1 VTKLDTKITKHIN
14 DVIQKYASGLFRNA
28 TLAFYGIDSAPIKE
42 LINPELPDVV
52 VTGGAADVVFLL
64 VDDSYLHFAFQTG
77 HRGTGAMV
85 KCAGYDLRL
94 FERDRRLIHT
104 VVIYTSEV
112 KNKPTGL
119 KIGTLAYN
127 PDVILMGDYDGNA
140 IFTELEAKIAAGEE
154 LTDTDMLNLVMLPLM
169 KHTMTRH
176 DLAVKS
182 VELAQTITD
191 TTKKEACIAAAYAFA
206 SKYLNDNETEKLLE
220 VLRMTDLGA
229 MLVGDAVKD
238 AVKDNRV
245 EIAKNALREG
255 MPIRSIARI
264 TGLDEAT
271 IRRLQAEMELDY
283 A

>member
-1 VTKLDTKITKHIN
+1 M
-14 DVIQKYASGLFRNA
+14 FRNV
-28 TLAFYGIDSAPIKE
+28 TLAFYGINTAPIKE

-64 VDDSYLHFAFQTG
+64 TDDSYLHFVFQTG
-77 HRGTGAMV
+77 HSGTEAMV

-119 KIGTLAYN
+119 KIGALAYN

-140 IFTELEAKIAAGEE
+140 IFAELESKINAGDE

-169 KHTMTRH
+169 RHTMPRH

-182 VELAQTITD
+182 VALAQTIAD
-191 TTKKEACIAAAYAFA
+191 TAKKEACIAAAYAFA
-206 SKYLNDNETEKLLE
+206 SKYLSGDETEKLLE

-229 MLVGDAVKD
+229 MLVGDAVID
-238 AVKDNRV
+238 AVRKNSV

-255 MPIRSIARI
+255 IPIRSISQI

-271 IRRLQAEMELDY
+271 IRRLQAELELNY
-283 A
+283 T